1 MGEEIRKSIRGSLF
15 WGRELGISGMCTK
28 AIKQIEHLKKP
39 KRRRLDTVAFFSNS
53 VVAQFPLVF
62 FAVVY
67 NEVSVW
73 HQRRRRSLE
82 ATALM
87 ASPPPPPSPFPLFP
101 FPQGEL
107 IDLGE
112 VRRWQ
117 RSEENPQK
125 RGKQLLH
132 RSRVRAS
139 WLHFSYKGNRSVPYV
154 TAKLSGAA
162 KCGRG
167 GEKERG
173 NFHKIDP
180 SKSQRHNKRVG
191 ERDEASSFF

>member
-1 MGEEIRKSIRGSLF
+1 MAPKKKKKFGSHRVN
-15 WGRELGISGMCTK
+15 G
-28 AIKQIEHLKKP
+28 
-39 KRRRLDTVAFFSNS
+39 FS
-53 VVAQFPLVF
+53 
-62 FAVVY
+62 
-67 NEVSVW
+67 
-73 HQRRRRSLE
+73 
-82 ATALM
+82 
-87 ASPPPPPSPFPLFP
+87 PSPSFP
-101 FPQGEL
+101 FPPFPFPPGEL

-139 WLHFSYKGNRSVPYV
+139 WLHFSCKGNRSVPYV

-167 GEKERG
+167 ERERG

-180 SKSQRHNKRVG
+180 SKSQRHKRVG
-191 ERDEASSFF
+191 ERGDASSFFPFRDIFSSEEDLLLPRRWIEGGKKRWSKSLTLIPRSEKGQSHQKADGTRTYFVQ